1 VSSISQRELVLRKKL
16 RDDFDAY
23 SRACMK
29 IRTKAG
35 DVQAFRPNRS
45 QRYLHERLQ
54 KQLSTR
60 GKVRALVLKGR
71 QVGIST
77 YIAARFYWRISH
89 KRGVRA
95 FILTHLD
102 TASDNLFGIAKR
114 YHDNCPEL
122 VKPQTGRSNAKEL
135 VFSVLDSGYKVATAG
150 SAEVGRSETIQ
161 FFHGC
166 LSPDTFIIDGND
178 HLRRMDEFEIGDTI
192 RTHTGQLAQISYISH
207 QQKPAYDVVIK
218 GMRQMPLQAT
228 AEHRFMTS
236 TGWRELADIEPGDCL
251 MFPVP
256 TIENKGIAWPVNV
269 PDRIRAHGGGKRA
282 HVAPEY
288 LEPTYELGRLL
299 GFYLAEGCITKQ
311 AKDGEPCAVVLSV
324 HEDVAIRTAE
334 WLDKFADFF
343 SSYSVAPRK
352 DSKTVAVTV
361 YGRSFAKFV
370 LNRCGELDGKRFPS
384 DWKQCGE
391 EFAKGMIHGYLYGD
405 GHSSKRAY
413 DRRISASS
421 IRPAITIAMRDALAS
436 LGYGWPSV
444 EYYPERKRYGKPCR
458 PVWILRLSG
467 QGVDRLCSEMGW
479 EMPERKRTGNYGDT
493 VVQDGYAYVK
503 IVSIE
508 DIGEIDV
515 MDFEIDHDDH
525 SYCTVHAATHNSEV
539 AFWPNAQNHSAGIRQ
554 AIAQVDGT
562 EDIRE
567 STANG
572 IGNAFHAEWKAAER
586 GDSEYEPIF
595 IPWFW
600 HEEYETKRPSDWFPS
615 EAWVEY
621 QRAYGLTD
629 DQLYWGW
636 LKNREL
642 AITAG
647 GTPDEPCWQFK
658 QEYPANADEAFQ
670 TSGDESFIKPEVV
683 LRARKAKASPYGPI
697 ILGVDPARGGG
708 DKTGIIDRQGRL
720 MGANVAKIID
730 MDDLMAVAGEVQ
742 KIVKDIN
749 PAKVVIDVTG
759 LGAGLYD
766 RLKETI
772 GDKVEGVNFG
782 SKAYDHEA
790 YANRRTEMW
799 DELRK
804 WFDDPAGVQVPDRDD
819 LQGDLCAP
827 VRGKGATHFKSNG
840 QLQLESK
847 DHIKERLT
855 HSPDLGDA
863 AALTFGIE
871 IDPEATKVDDP
882 YSVGMSNSGGWLSG

>member
-1 VSSISQRELVLRKKL
+1 
-16 RDDFDAY
+16 
-23 SRACMK
+23 M
-29 IRTKAG
+29 
-35 DVQAFRPNRS
+35 
-45 QRYLHERLQ
+45 
-54 KQLSTR
+54 
-60 GKVRALVLKGR
+60 VLKGR

-161 FFHGC
+161 FFHG
-166 LSPDTFIIDGND
+166 
-178 HLRRMDEFEIGDTI
+178 
-192 RTHTGQLAQISYISH
+192 
-207 QQKPAYDVVIK
+207 
-218 GMRQMPLQAT
+218 
-228 AEHRFMTS
+228 
-236 TGWRELADIEPGDCL
+236 
-251 MFPVP
+251 
-256 TIENKGIAWPVNV
+256 
-269 PDRIRAHGGGKRA
+269 
-282 HVAPEY
+282 
-288 LEPTYELGRLL
+288 
-299 GFYLAEGCITKQ
+299 
-311 AKDGEPCAVVLSV
+311 
-324 HEDVAIRTAE
+324 
-334 WLDKFADFF
+334 
-343 SSYSVAPRK
+343 
-352 DSKTVAVTV
+352 
-361 YGRSFAKFV
+361 
-370 LNRCGELDGKRFPS
+370 
-384 DWKQCGE
+384 
-391 EFAKGMIHGYLYGD
+391 
-405 GHSSKRAY
+405 
-413 DRRISASS
+413 
-421 IRPAITIAMRDALAS
+421 
-436 LGYGWPSV
+436 
-444 EYYPERKRYGKPCR
+444 
-458 PVWILRLSG
+458 
-467 QGVDRLCSEMGW
+467 
-479 EMPERKRTGNYGDT
+479 
-493 VVQDGYAYVK
+493 
-503 IVSIE
+503 
-508 DIGEIDV
+508 
-515 MDFEIDHDDH
+515 
-525 SYCTVHAATHNSEV
+525 SEV

-572 IGNAFHAEWKAAER
+572 IGNSFHAEWKAAER

-600 HEEYETKRPSDWFPS
+600 HEEYETERNKDWSPS
-615 EAWVEY
+615 ETWVEY
-621 QRAYGLTD
+621 QNLYGLTD
-629 DQLYWGW
+629 AQLYWGW

-642 AITAG
+642 AVIAG

-670 TSGDESFIKPEVV
+670 TSGEEAFIKPEVV

-730 MDDLMAVAGEVQ
+730 MDDLMAIAGEVQ

-749 PAKVVIDVTG
+749 PAKVVVDVTG

-766 RLKETI
+766 RLRETI

-782 SKAYDHEA
+782 AKAYDHEA
-790 YANRRTEMW
+790 YSNRRTEMW

-804 WFDDPAGVQVPDRDD
+804 WFNDPAGVQVPDRDD
-819 LQGDLCAP
+819 LQGDICAP

-871 IDPEATKVDDP
+871 IDPTVDQVDDP
-882 YSVGMSNSGGWLSG
+882 YSVGMGSNGGWLSG